1 MARIRKNRL
10 CSTISLRR
18 TLRSPKSRVTR
29 LGDRMGA
36 GTLRDCVRVTGLP
49 VVYDFTLTGA
59 RWLVAGGYRCESTK
73 RESMETTTLWGNCDV
88 AGCRSFAVKWKV
100 LPSPGILF

>member
-1 MARIRKNRL
+1 MARIRKKTL

-36 GTLRDCVRVTGLP
+36 GTLRDCVRVTGGTCSIRFYAGPLGIRDWGL
-49 VVYDFTLTGA
+49 VGLGGKVGGI
-59 RWLVAGGYRCESTK
+59 VAGAPDSIRVGPVYFR
-73 RESMETTTLWGNCDV
+73 RGRAHRAFRFL
-88 AGCRSFAVKWKV
+88 
-100 LPSPGILF
+100 